1 MFKFTV
7 VASFQDPLTRQIAES
22 VRIERGGASILNSR
36 AEYSRCCVPR
46 LMIDMEGWRKGTK
59 EVTATVQEDAVE
71 IAIMTQEDDQQKRA
85 FADME
90 SSSRRL
96 DLKRKAEELKG
107 RKAKKR
113 KLPKL
118 K

>member
-1 MFKFTV
+1 
-7 VASFQDPLTRQIAES
+7 
-22 VRIERGGASILNSR
+22 
-36 AEYSRCCVPR
+36 
-46 LMIDMEGWRKGTK
+46 MEGWRKATK

-71 IAIMTQEDDQQKRA
+71 ISIMTQEDDQQESA
-85 FADME
+85 LADME

-96 DLKRKAEELKG
+96 DLKRKAEEPKG

-118 K
+118 PKLKG